1 MPPYKH
7 LDRYRQIVGVLADEG
22 LDSVLD
28 VTGLRHFQPVSHR
41 LRPERS
47 SPEPFGVRLRHTL
60 ERLGPTFVKL
70 GQVASTRPDL
80 IPEDI
85 VAELRKLQ
93 DDVAPFADS
102 IAHSLIESELGAPID
117 ELFVDFEPTAFA
129 AASLG
134 QVYGAMVAVEVS
146 DAGQAGRGSVEAI
159 EDDAEPEPASSH
171 SRLAVH
177 PVVVKVQR
185 PDAAASV
192 DTDLD
197 ILVTQAR
204 FVASHSEIGDRYDVT
219 EIAGEFADAVRG
231 ELDYLSEAQNAERLG
246 RMFADDDT
254 VAFPRV
260 YWEYTTTRVLTLER
274 IVGVPFNRPD
284 LLDEAGMNRPQLAQ
298 RGIYC
303 YLEQIFEHGFYHAD
317 PHPGNL
323 FALPDGRVG
332 FTDFG
337 RCGTISKV
345 GRDQLA
351 DLFMAIIDDDSA
363 LAVDTL
369 LNAAGNPGDI
379 DVAELEREV
388 SRLITK
394 YYNKSLQDIRM
405 GDLINEVLDLVRN
418 HNLVLSSELA
428 LLLTTL
434 VVLEGLGRL
443 LDPKFD
449 FVAVTA
455 PVARRIT
462 SARLSPQ
469 AVSRTLTQSLRR
481 IAQMGKDI
489 PESLTRLLRR
499 AGQGE
504 FRVAVH
510 PTGFDPIMKRF
521 EEATNRVAFALV
533 VSAFV
538 IGLSILLSRTAL
550 PDGFVWVARIAWAAA
565 VGVGSWFF
573 ISSLMARYRRK

>member
-22 LDSVLD
+22 LDDLLD
-28 VTGLRHFQPVSHR
+28 MTGLRRFQPVHLRPRHAIEREPVGIR
-41 LRPERS
+41 LRR
-47 SPEPFGVRLRHTL
+47 TL

-85 VAELRKLQ
+85 IEELRKLQ
-93 DDVAPFADS
+93 DDVAPFPDDEAF
-102 IAHSLIESELGAPID
+102 AAIEQELGAPID
-117 ELFVDFEPTAFA
+117 ELFAEFDRTPIA

-134 QVYGAMVAVEVS
+134 QVYNATLPDGT
-146 DAGQAGRGSVEAI
+146 
-159 EDDAEPEPASSH
+159 
-171 SRLAVH
+171 

-185 PDAAASV
+185 PNVEKVV
-192 DTDLD
+192 DCDLD
-197 ILVTQAR
+197 ILITQSR
-204 FVASHSEIGDRYDVT
+204 FVAQHSEFASRYDFVGIT
-219 EIAGEFADAVRG
+219 SEFAEAVRG
-231 ELDYLSEAQNAERLG
+231 ELDYHAEGANAERLG
-246 RMFADDDT
+246 QMFADDDT

-260 YWEYTTTRVLTLER
+260 FWEFTTKRVLTLER
-274 IVGVPFNRPD
+274 LEGLPFNKPD
-284 LLDEAGMNRPQLAQ
+284 ALSEAGMDRPELAR

-303 YLEQIFEHGFYHAD
+303 YLEQIFVHGFYHAD

-323 FALPDGRVG
+323 FALEDGRVG

-351 DLFMAIIDDDSA
+351 DLFMAIIDDDVP

-369 LNAAGNPGDI
+369 FTAAGSPGEI
-379 DVAELEREV
+379 DVSELEREV

-394 YYNKSLQDIRM
+394 YYNKSLNQIRM
-405 GDLINEVLDLVRN
+405 GELINEVMGLVRD
-418 HNLVLSSELA
+418 HHLMLSSELA
-428 LLLTTL
+428 MLLTTL

-443 LDPKFD
+443 LDPSFD

-455 PVARRIT
+455 PFARKLT
-462 SARLSPQ
+462 NQRLEPG
-469 AVSRTLTQSLRR
+469 ALSRTLMQSVRR
-481 IAQMGKDI
+481 MVNIGQDL
-489 PESLTRLLRR
+489 PESFIRLLRR

-510 PTGFDPIMKRF
+510 PIGFDPMIKRL
-521 EEATNRVAFALV
+521 ETVANRLSFAMI

-538 IGLSILLSRTAL
+538 IGLSFMLSRTEMPPA
-550 PDGFVWVARIAWAAA
+550 FVWIARVFWAGALF
-565 VGVGSWFF
+565 VGSWFF
-573 ISSLMARYRRK
+573 ISAISARYRNSK